1 MPNIVAGLA
10 PSPLLGMKGF
20 AVTSFA
26 AQHKRGPLAKEFLR
40 TGLTTLP
47 VQSAFG
53 AAAGRMPAATTG
65 TPAST
70 LIKAFGVAG
79 TGGIPVPNV
88 PEMSSVW
95 APLGKAWATSTSGA
109 VAVPAK
115 DAFAEAELTITTAI
129 G

>member
-1 MPNIVAGLA
+1 
-10 PSPLLGMKGF
+10 
-20 AVTSFA
+20 
-26 AQHKRGPLAKEFLR
+26 
-40 TGLTTLP
+40 
-47 VQSAFG
+47 
-53 AAAGRMPAATTG
+53 MPAATAG
-65 TPAST
+65 TPASA
-70 LIKAFGVAG
+70 LIKAFGVVG
-79 TGGIPVPNV
+79 TGGVPVPNV